1 MRRVPTRAHEARAA
15 LSVTP
20 PLIIMTPESFHLSVL
35 DVAIIVAETL
45 FVVIIGLMA
54 ARNVERTTE
63 GYFLASGTMPWWLI
77 GAAFVS
83 TSVSSEQIVGTVGAA
98 YKDGMAIANWEWWCM
113 PTYLFLLLFFIPLY
127 LRNRI
132 MTVPELLNRRFGPA
146 CGGIYSGVMLLGYVF
161 IFLPPVLYGGSL
173 TLSQLTGWPEW
184 AVVSGTV
191 LIVASYTLVGGLGS
205 VMWTDAV
212 QCLMLVGGGVAL
224 FFIALGHVPGGW
236 DAVMAASPERSH
248 LYRPPGDAEA
258 PFLGLIAASFGV
270 FLFYQSTNQVMIQ
283 RVLSARSTWDGMM
296 GIVFAG
302 FINLVRPLVTCLLG
316 LIVYHWL
323 DILHQGPSLLPD
335 RQDQAFP
342 YALAVFAPSGL
353 RGVILAG
360 FIAAVMS
367 TVSALAN
374 SVATIFSLDVYR
386 RFWRPTAG
394 DGELITT
401 GRIAAGAA
409 MVVAALVAPVVASI
423 GLFKYFQV
431 GVTYMATP
439 FVSVVLLGMFW
450 RRTSYAGA
458 VAGLLGGLL
467 IQIALAVALW
477 ASGVTLHWL
486 YVGAIAQSLTM
497 LLIVVVS
504 LGTKPSTPEQV
515 LPFLWR
521 PSWLQ
526 TFDQAGPPRPWW
538 QQVKLWFALYAS
550 AWGYVYWRFW

>member
-1 MRRVPTRAHEARAA
+1 ADIV
-15 LSVTP
+15 
-20 PLIIMTPESFHLSVL
+20 
-35 DVAIIVAETL
+35 IIVTETL
-45 FVVIIGLMA
+45 FVVIIGLIA
-54 ARNVERTTE
+54 ARKVERTTE

-83 TSVSSEQIVGTVGAA
+83 TSVSSEQIVGTIGAA
-98 YKDGMAIANWEWWCM
+98 YKGGMAIANWEWWCL
-113 PTYLFLLLFFIPLY
+113 PTYLLVLVFFIPLY

-146 CGGIYSGVMLLGYVF
+146 CGGIYSGVMLFGYVF

-173 TLSQLTGWPEW
+173 TVSQLTGWPEW
-184 AVVSGTV
+184 AVIVGTA
-191 LIVASYTLVGGLGS
+191 LLVACYTLVGGLGS

-224 FFIALGHVPGGW
+224 FFVAVGHVPGGW
-236 DAVMAASPERSH
+236 EAVIAAVPERSH
-248 LYRPPGDAEA
+248 LYRPPGDPEA

-316 LIVYHWL
+316 LVVYHWL
-323 DILHQGPSLLPD
+323 DILHRGPSLLPD
-335 RQDQAFP
+335 RQDQTFP

-353 RGVILAG
+353 RGIILAG
-360 FIAAVMS
+360 FVAAVMS

-374 SVATIFSLDVYR
+374 AVATIFSLDAYR
-386 RFWRPTAG
+386 RFWRPKAS
-394 DGELITT
+394 DAELITT

-409 MVVAALVAPVVASI
+409 LVLAALAAPTVARI
-423 GLFKYFQV
+423 GLFKYFQT

-439 FVSVVLLGMFW
+439 FISVILLGIFW

-458 VAGLLGGLL
+458 VAGLVGGLL
-467 IQIALAVALW
+467 IQIALALSLW
-477 ASGVTLHWL
+477 GCGATIHWL
-486 YVGAIAQSLTM
+486 YVGAIAQALTM
-497 LLIVVVS
+497 LLIIVVS
-504 LGTKPSTPEQV
+504 LGTKPPTPDQV

-521 PSWLQ
+521 PSWLR
-526 TFDQAGPPRPWW
+526 TLDEAGPPRPWW
-538 QQVKLWFALYAS
+538 QQVKVWFAVYATG
-550 AWGYVYWRFW
+550 WCYVYWRFW